1 MCAFLIIVHCKLAV
15 ANKIMDKS
23 QLSDFIDVALNQLI
37 C

>member
-1 MCAFLIIVHCKLAV
+1 V